1 MAKKFDLSG
10 LRKKPLKKKTAS
22 TKKDDYI
29 VEAIHNAEEV
39 EEPKVVVPKKAPVKK
54 VAKRP
59 APRPKVVYQE
69 PVREKEP
76 VKRVTLDLPLELHT
90 KLKIYAVT
98 NQTTIRK
105 FVIELLEEVL
115 E

>member
-1 MAKKFDLSG
+1 MAKKIDLSG
-10 LRKKPLKKKTAS
+10 LRKQPLKKKTAS
-22 TKKDDYI
+22 TKTDDYI
-29 VEAIHNAEEV
+29 VEAIHKEE
-39 EEPKVVVPKKAPVKK
+39 EKAKVPVQKKRVV
-54 VAKRP
+54 KRP
-59 APRPKVVYQE
+59 TPRAVPQPEVIYE
-69 PVREKEP
+69 PAIEKPP

-90 KLKIYAVT
+90 KLKMYAVT

>member
-10 LRKKPLKKKTAS
+10 LRKQPLKKKTAS

-29 VEAIHNAEEV
+29 VEAIHSAEE
-39 EEPKVVVPKKAPVKK
+39 EAVVVPKKAPVKK

-59 APRPKVVYQE
+59 APRPLPKVVYEE

>member
-1 MAKKFDLSG
+1 MAKKIDLSG
-10 LRKKPLKKKTAS
+10 LRKKPIKKKAPVTP
-22 TKKDDYI
+22 KKDDQI
-29 VEAIHNAEEV
+29 VEAIHKEEEV
-39 EEPKVVVPKKAPVKK
+39 VQKVIEPQPVMKKEIKRPKTIPKVVLEIPVP
-54 VAKRP
+54 
-59 APRPKVVYQE
+59 
-69 PVREKEP
+69 EKEP

-105 FVIELLEEVL
+105 FVIDLLEQVL

>member
-10 LRKKPLKKKTAS
+10 LRKQPLKKKTAS

-29 VEAIHNAEEV
+29 VEAIHQAEE
-39 EEPKVVVPKKAPVKK
+39 EVVAPPPPVVKK

-69 PVREKEP
+69 VIPEKQP

>member
-10 LRKKPLKKKTAS
+10 LRKQPLKKKTAS

-29 VEAIHNAEEV
+29 VEAIHQAEE
-39 EEPKVVVPKKAPVKK
+39 KVIPPPPPVAKK

-59 APRPKVVYQE
+59 VPRPKVVYQE
-69 PVREKEP
+69 VIPEKEP

>member
-1 MAKKFDLSG
+1 MAKKIDLSG
-10 LRKKPLKKKTAS
+10 LRKKPIKKKAPVAP
-22 TKKDDYI
+22 KKDDQI
-29 VEAIHNAEEV
+29 VEAIHKEEEIV
-39 EEPKVVVPKKAPVKK
+39 VQKVVKPQPVVKEETKKPIPKVVLEIPVP
-54 VAKRP
+54 
-59 APRPKVVYQE
+59 
-69 PVREKEP
+69 EKEP

-105 FVIELLEEVL
+105 FVINLLEQVL

>member
-22 TKKDDYI
+22 TTKKDDYI
-29 VEAIHNAEEV
+29 VEAIHNVEEEV
-39 EEPKVVVPKKAPVKK
+39 VAPVVPQKAPVKR

-59 APRPKVVYQE
+59 APRPKVVYEE
-69 PVREKEP
+69 PVKEKEP